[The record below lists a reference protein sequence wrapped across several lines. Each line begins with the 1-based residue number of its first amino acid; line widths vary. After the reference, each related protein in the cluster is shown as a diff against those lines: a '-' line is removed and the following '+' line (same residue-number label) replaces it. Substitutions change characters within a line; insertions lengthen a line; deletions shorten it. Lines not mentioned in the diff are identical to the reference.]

1 MTGFLRRV
9 LSPYRGLLILVIL
22 LQLGQSFLTMYL
34 PTINSRVIDYGVANA
49 DAAYIMH
56 QGILMLGIALIQLLL
71 STLAGIFGAKVA
83 LMTGRDLREQVY
95 EKLIHFS
102 RRMIGSMGA
111 PTLITRATNDVQ
123 QVIQFITFLFTAI
136 IAAPMMFIGGLVL
149 ALSQSVKLSVVLL
162 VTIPLLLG
170 VSVVFLKLI
179 LPYYREQ
186 QTKIDEMNTVLRDQ
200 ISGIRVVKAFTKEQ
214 GEKERFERINGDL
227 SRINTS
233 IGKITGLMQPIFTLT
248 MSFANI
254 SLIWLGGRM
263 AGNGQVQIGQVIGFV
278 TYISFILTATL
289 MASMIFIML
298 PRAEVSVTRI
308 EEILNSESE
317 IQDRE
322 DAFLPEQFR
331 GEICFEHVTY
341 SYAPDNEQVEPVLKD
356 ISFCAQPGKTT
367 AIIGS
372 TGCGKTTLLDMI
384 PRLADVTEGTVFVD
398 GMDVRKLLTLVNL
411 IERFYEVNIGEI
423 IFDDKVEIHD
433 LTRACLRENI
443 AMVLQDTWVYKGTIG
458 DNLKY
463 GLKREITEE
472 EFRNACRETFV
483 DQFVSTLPDGYQTV
497 ISNEMSSLSAGEKQ
511 LLTIC
516 RAFLVKPNILILDEA
531 TSSVDTRTEA
541 MIDQALDKLRE
552 GRTSFVIAHRLS
564 TIRNADV
571 ILVMENGHI
580 VEQGSHKELLAQ
592 NGAYARLYQAQ
603 FES

>member
-56 QGILMLGIALIQLLL
+56 QGILMLGIAFIQFLL

-95 EKLIHFS
+95 EKLMHFS

-123 QVIQFITFLFTAI
+123 QVTQFITFLFTAI

-200 ISGIRVVKAFTKEQ
+200 ISGVRVVKAFTKEQ

-289 MASMIFIML
+289 MASMVFIML
-298 PRAEVSVTRI
+298 PRAEVSVIRI
-308 EEILNSESE
+308 EEILNSENE
-317 IQDRE
+317 IHEAE
-322 DAFLPEQFR
+322 DAKELKNVR
-331 GEICFEHVTY
+331 GEVQFSHVTY
-341 SYAPDNEQVEPVLKD
+341 SYAPDNDQVEPVLRD
-356 ISFCAQPGKTT
+356 ISFRAEPGKTT

-372 TGCGKTTLLDMI
+372 TGCGKTTLLSMI
-384 PRLADVTEGTVFVD
+384 PRLADVTQG
-398 GMDVRKLLTLVNL
+398 
-411 IERFYEVNIGEI
+411 
-423 IFDDKVEIHD
+423 KVEID
-433 LTRACLRENI
+433 GWDVRSMKPGELDCYI
-443 AMVLQDTWVYKGTIG
+443 GMVPQKAFLVSGTLAE
-458 DNLKY
+458 NLKV
-463 GLKREITEE
+463 GKEDATEE
-472 EFRNACRETFV
+472 ELWEALSVAQAREFV
-483 DQFVSTLPDGYQTV
+483 EKNEKGLQMKVSEGGTNFSGGQRQRLAIARAIVRRPKIYLFDDSFSALDYRTDQQLRKALKEITGDATV
-497 ISNEMSSLSAGEKQ
+497 IIVAQ
-511 LLTIC
+511 RI
-516 RAFLVKPNILILDEA
+516 
-531 TSSVDTRTEA
+531 
-541 MIDQALDKLRE
+541 
-552 GRTSFVIAHRLS
+552 S
-564 TIRNADV
+564 TIREADQ
-571 ILVMENGHI
+571 ILVMNQGRIEAAGTHEELMKNSRTYQEI
-580 VEQGSHKELLAQ
+580 VASQPVDKEAE
-592 NGAYARLYQAQ
+592 A
-603 FES
+603 

>member
-9 LSPYRGLLILVIL
+9 LSPYRGLLILVVL

-34 PTINSRVIDYGVANA
+34 PTINSGVIDYGVANA
-49 DAAYIMH
+49 DTAYIMQ
-56 QGILMLGIALIQLLL
+56 QGILMLGIALIQFLL

-95 EKLIHFS
+95 GKLMHFS

-123 QVIQFITFLFTAI
+123 QVTQFITFLFTAI

-200 ISGIRVVKAFTKEQ
+200 ISGVRVVKAFTKEQ

-322 DAFLPEQFR
+322 DAFSPEQFR
-331 GEICFEHVTY
+331 GEIRFEHVTY

-384 PRLADVTEGTVFVD
+384 PRLADVTEGAVFVD
-398 GMDVRKLLTLVNL
+398 GMDVRKLSRHELDQAIGMVPQKAFLFSGTL
-411 IERFYEVNIGEI
+411 E
-423 IFDDKVEIHD
+423 
-433 LTRACLRENI
+433 
-443 AMVLQDTWVYKGTIG
+443 
-458 DNLKY
+458 DNLRDGKPDATQEELWEALSIAQAKEFVEKNER
-463 GLKREITEE
+463 GLKMK
-472 EFRNACRETFV
+472 
-483 DQFVSTLPDGYQTV
+483 VSEGGTNFSGGQRQRV
-497 ISNEMSSLSAGEKQ
+497 
-511 LLTIC
+511 LLA
-516 RAFLVKPNILILDEA
+516 RALVTQPELLLLDEPTA
-531 TSSVDTRTEA
+531 GADAEVQRDFHQMLHSLRGKMTIMVVSHHLQYVCGCYDY
-541 MIDQALDKLRE
+541 ALCVNRQLHIHQLSNRD
-552 GRTSFVIAHRLS
+552 SF
-564 TIRNADV
+564 NWDDV
-571 ILVMENGHI
+571 FDHGMRKIEHSPDCDCI
-580 VEQGSHKELLAQ
+580 EEKI
-592 NGAYARLYQAQ
+592 
-603 FES
+603 

>member
-56 QGILMLGIALIQLLL
+56 QGILMLGIALIQFLL

-227 SRINTS
+227 SRINTCLLYTS
-233 IGKITGLMQPIFTLT
+233 
-248 MSFANI
+248 
-254 SLIWLGGRM
+254 
-263 AGNGQVQIGQVIGFV
+263 
-278 TYISFILTATL
+278 
-289 MASMIFIML
+289 
-298 PRAEVSVTRI
+298 
-308 EEILNSESE
+308 
-317 IQDRE
+317 
-322 DAFLPEQFR
+322 DA
-331 GEICFEHVTY
+331 
-341 SYAPDNEQVEPVLKD
+341 
-356 ISFCAQPGKTT
+356 
-367 AIIGS
+367 
-372 TGCGKTTLLDMI
+372 
-384 PRLADVTEGTVFVD
+384 ADE
-398 GMDVRKLLTLVNL
+398 
-411 IERFYEVNIGEI
+411 
-423 IFDDKVEIHD
+423 
-433 LTRACLRENI
+433 
-443 AMVLQDTWVYKGTIG
+443 
-458 DNLKY
+458 
-463 GLKREITEE
+463 
-472 EFRNACRETFV
+472 
-483 DQFVSTLPDGYQTV
+483 
-497 ISNEMSSLSAGEKQ
+497 
-511 LLTIC
+511 
-516 RAFLVKPNILILDEA
+516 
-531 TSSVDTRTEA
+531 
-541 MIDQALDKLRE
+541 
-552 GRTSFVIAHRLS
+552 
-564 TIRNADV
+564 
-571 ILVMENGHI
+571 
-580 VEQGSHKELLAQ
+580 
-592 NGAYARLYQAQ
+592 
-603 FES
+603 

>member
-9 LSPYRGLLILVIL
+9 LSPYRGHLILVIL

-49 DAAYIMH
+49 DAAYIMQ
-56 QGILMLGIALIQLLL
+56 QGILMLGIALIQFLL

-95 EKLIHFS
+95 EKLMYFS

-123 QVIQFITFLFTAI
+123 QVTQFITFLFTAI

-200 ISGIRVVKAFTKEQ
+200 ISGVRVVKAFTKEQ

-254 SLIWLGGRM
+254 TLIWLGGRM

-331 GEICFEHVTY
+331 GEIRFEHVTY

-398 GMDVRKLLTLVNL
+398 GMDVRKLLRHELDQAIGMVPQKAFLFSGTL
-411 IERFYEVNIGEI
+411 E
-423 IFDDKVEIHD
+423 
-433 LTRACLRENI
+433 
-443 AMVLQDTWVYKGTIG
+443 
-458 DNLKY
+458 DNLRDGKPDATREEVIEAAKNANAHDFIMSLPNGY
-463 GLKREITEE
+463 ETDIGQRGIKLSGGQKQRLSIARVFLK
-472 EFRNACRETFV
+472 N
-483 DQFVSTLPDGYQTV
+483 P
-497 ISNEMSSLSAGEKQ
+497 
-511 LLTIC
+511 
-516 RAFLVKPNILILDEA
+516 PILIFDEA
-531 TSSVDTRTEA
+531 TS
-541 MIDQALDKLRE
+541 ALDNESEKVVQDSLEKLAKN
-552 GRTSFVIAHRLS
+552 RTTFVIAHRLS
-564 TIRNADV
+564 TIKNAQR
-571 ILVMENGHI
+571 ILVLTEEGIAEEGTH
-580 VEQGSHKELLAQ
+580 EELLEK
-592 NGAYARLYQAQ
+592 GGVYEKLYQMQ
-603 FES
+603 FHK

>member
-341 SYAPDNEQVEPVLKD
+341 SYAPDNEQP
-356 ISFCAQPGKTT
+356 
-367 AIIGS
+367 
-372 TGCGKTTLLDMI
+372 
-384 PRLADVTEGTVFVD
+384 
-398 GMDVRKLLTLVNL
+398 
-411 IERFYEVNIGEI
+411 
-423 IFDDKVEIHD
+423 
-433 LTRACLRENI
+433 
-443 AMVLQDTWVYKGTIG
+443 
-458 DNLKY
+458 
-463 GLKREITEE
+463 
-472 EFRNACRETFV
+472 
-483 DQFVSTLPDGYQTV
+483 
-497 ISNEMSSLSAGEKQ
+497 SLSHTDNFKFVVRRATWRKITAAATARIHMVTSTTFRIRSLPNVLPFHCTCIYHLPFKHIFSSQLHNLMTCRFKQ
-511 LLTIC
+511 AIHNSK
-516 RAFLVKPNILILDEA
+516 AAA
-531 TSSVDTRTEA
+531 TC
-541 MIDQALDKLRE
+541 IKAL
-552 GRTSFVIAHRLS
+552 
-564 TIRNADV
+564 
-571 ILVMENGHI
+571 
-580 VEQGSHKELLAQ
+580 
-592 NGAYARLYQAQ
+592 
-603 FES
+603 

>member
-1 MTGFLRRV
+1 M
-9 LSPYRGLLILVIL
+9 
-22 LQLGQSFLTMYL
+22 
-34 PTINSRVIDYGVANA
+34 
-49 DAAYIMH
+49 
-56 QGILMLGIALIQLLL
+56 
-71 STLAGIFGAKVA
+71 
-83 LMTGRDLREQVY
+83 
-95 EKLIHFS
+95 
-102 RRMIGSMGA
+102 
-111 PTLITRATNDVQ
+111 
-123 QVIQFITFLFTAI
+123 
-136 IAAPMMFIGGLVL
+136 
-149 ALSQSVKLSVVLL
+149 
-162 VTIPLLLG
+162 
-170 VSVVFLKLI
+170 
-179 LPYYREQ
+179 
-186 QTKIDEMNTVLRDQ
+186 
-200 ISGIRVVKAFTKEQ
+200 VKAFTKEQ

-398 GMDVRKLLTLVNL
+398 GMDVRKLLRHELDQAIGMVPQKAFLFSGTLEDNL
-411 IERFYEVNIGEI
+411 RDGKPDATQEELWEALSIAQAKEFVEKNERGLKMKISEGGINFSGGQRQRLAIARAIVRRPSIYL
-423 IFDDKVEIHD
+423 FDDS
-433 LTRACLRENI
+433 
-443 AMVLQDTWVYKGTIG
+443 
-458 DNLKY
+458 
-463 GLKREITEE
+463 
-472 EFRNACRETFV
+472 F
-483 DQFVSTLPDGYQTV
+483 S
-497 ISNEMSSLSAGEKQ
+497 
-511 LLTIC
+511 
-516 RAFLVKPNILILDEA
+516 
-531 TSSVDTRTEA
+531 
-541 MIDQALDKLRE
+541 ALDYRTDQELR
-552 GRTSFVIAHRLS
+552 RALKPVTQNAAVIIVAQRIS
-564 TIRNADV
+564 TIKDADQ
-571 ILVMENGHI
+571 ILVMNQGRIEAVGTHEELMQSSRTYQEI
-580 VEQGSHKELLAQ
+580 VASQPTDKEVA
-592 NGAYARLYQAQ
+592 
-603 FES
+603 S